1 MKKKTKSKKNSIYKF
16 KELYKNKL
24 KKKRRKPRKN
34 NKKRKY
40 SKKKKPKTLKGG
52 TNPKQFMDVTGLPK
66 DQPIVQELMR
76 GDLGGTKA
84 FKGTITSP
92 TPSPLHEPENKLRT
106 FLKKIFNE
114 DLAIKYYNDIIRNGT
129 LNWSKWRDLSGEF
142 TKEELKFSK
151 MIPEEDQMKIIE
163 EANKQIKSSP
173 APEPVESS
181 SLPPLSM
188 SSQLTSREVLL
199 RYQFTGT
206 GRGGNFEYT
215 ATFYNNDDM
224 VDALRSPTVFM
235 RSIHDYGE
243 NTIILDERVDSRFLP
258 KNEIM
263 PKNFEKMQNFLEK
276 RGFKCYIRKRS

>member
-24 KKKRRKPRKN
+24 KKTRRKPRKN
-34 NKKRKY
+34 TKKRKY

-243 NTIILDERVDSRFLP
+243 NTIILDERVDSRFLL
-258 KNEIM
+258 KNEII

-276 RGFKCYIRKRS
+276 RGFKCYIRKIS

>member
-1 MKKKTKSKKNSIYKF
+1 
-16 KELYKNKL
+16 
-24 KKKRRKPRKN
+24 
-34 NKKRKY
+34 
-40 SKKKKPKTLKGG
+40 
-52 TNPKQFMDVTGLPK
+52 MDVTGLPK

>member
-1 MKKKTKSKKNSIYKF
+1 
-16 KELYKNKL
+16 
-24 KKKRRKPRKN
+24 
-34 NKKRKY
+34 
-40 SKKKKPKTLKGG
+40 
-52 TNPKQFMDVTGLPK
+52 
-66 DQPIVQELMR
+66 
-76 GDLGGTKA
+76 
-84 FKGTITSP
+84 
-92 TPSPLHEPENKLRT
+92 
-106 FLKKIFNE
+106 
-114 DLAIKYYNDIIRNGT
+114 
-129 LNWSKWRDLSGEF
+129 
-142 TKEELKFSK
+142 
-151 MIPEEDQMKIIE
+151 
-163 EANKQIKSSP
+163 IKSSP

-243 NTIILDERVDSRFLP
+243 NTIILDERVDSRFLL
-258 KNEIM
+258 KNEII

-276 RGFKCYIRKRS
+276 RGFKCYIRKIS